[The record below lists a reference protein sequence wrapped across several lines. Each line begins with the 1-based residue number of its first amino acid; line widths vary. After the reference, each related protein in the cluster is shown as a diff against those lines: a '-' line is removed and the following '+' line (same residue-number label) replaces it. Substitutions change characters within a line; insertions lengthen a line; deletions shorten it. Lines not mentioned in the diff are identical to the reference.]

1 MTLEQAL
8 KENPYNKERGTKGA
22 YIRYLRYNVD
32 GWYNRKSEDIRKEL
46 EERKVIH
53 ESTIQP

>member
-1 MTLEQAL
+1 MTLDRAL
-8 KENPYNKERGTKGA
+8 KENQYNQERGKAGA

-46 EERKVIH
+46 EERKIIH
-53 ESTIQP
+53 ESRI